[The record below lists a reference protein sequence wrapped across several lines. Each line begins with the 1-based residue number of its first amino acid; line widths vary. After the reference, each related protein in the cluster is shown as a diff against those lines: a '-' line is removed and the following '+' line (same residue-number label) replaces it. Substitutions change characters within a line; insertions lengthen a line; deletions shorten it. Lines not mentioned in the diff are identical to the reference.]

1 MRRPAPLLPLLPAP
15 AWLLLLIPPASS
27 LGLTLRWADGS
38 GCANLFNGYCPFHRF
53 AVFLYEDY
61 KPMADAHPCPAGAC
75 PHRQPRALWMYETQR
90 LLYNDTARKHDYC

>member
-1 MRRPAPLLPLLPAP
+1 MAAAAHPSCLEP
-15 AWLLLLIPPASS
+15 
-27 LGLTLRWADGS
+27 GLTLRWADGS

>member
-1 MRRPAPLLPLLPAP
+1 MADAAHPSCLEPVADPEPDP
-15 AWLLLLIPPASS
+15 
-27 LGLTLRWADGS
+27 GWADGS